1 MGFKFHRNRER
12 TVKHPSL
19 YKVMLLGLLMPM
31 LTTVSVTIADS
42 VSHPTVVLAD
52 KDKNSSKKDESKNS
66 KDDDDDSSKDS
77 SDSSS
82 ESSSGQQAD
91 SDTASPWNSA
101 LSTLGQSAAAED
113 DDKQDAA
120 AGKNG
125 DHGKDDQANI
135 DTVAVNG
142 NKLNVWGFMGKDNTD
157 VWEKAN
163 NSSWSV
169 SYDSLVEATD
179 SAHGGKNMQQKINRA
194 NAYKQ
199 AGRFAYVMQA
209 SGLDQPVKDGL
220 TGKVPLMFKAGGTVM
235 QISYAVMTAMEK
247 IFHACLQLLS
257 NINPIGWALGR
268 VTPAGPM
275 APLATV
281 VHDLYQGQG
290 GMGGFKGF
298 GLALCG
304 VILACSLAMAGLG
317 ITVGSNGNHVGQV
330 RALINTFVNL
340 LKRFF
345 IWIMLPVFGFY
356 FFGAVVNSA
365 DDLFDTEQTSVPNY
379 AVFGSMVDYNDWV
392 MRSRLALPSGVKLQ
406 ASFSD
411 RNLPALQHGD
421 ILAINQR
428 GAGITGLSKLSNN
441 TRDNIGLALEN
452 TPNSDLN
459 KRANSMLE
467 DWRKGS
473 SISAADYASAMDPQ
487 VSRNAQKDKGN
498 GGSSSSS
505 SSSKD
510 SKNSSSTDGSDLSS
524 ELVKTKYNNDAGNQA
539 SGNSANSVIY
549 GNANAQPGS
558 ISTAGNASGAGL
570 STLGTYAYL
579 LTTAQDD
586 RMTIGYTEKMSS
598 DVALPEHR
606 STVLVGTGI
615 EQTGNFV
622 WAFGMMVGLAFL
634 SIGYLVEVLKTIIQS
649 IPAITAAV
657 LETGLM
663 SIRGG
668 VKFISVLFGLAIGV
682 FGSAAMY
689 LVANKAY
696 ISVAQMSDML
706 LTKNMFQSA
715 LTTFFSAGQS
725 GVVGLDS
732 VVSGQVAN
740 GAFNLFEGIFLLWTA
755 YLLYRYRGVVVA
767 YAASVVEE
775 TANKIMATFGNISGQ
790 GSAGTRG
797 MVLQNTNSGSMLA
810 GVGAGA
816 ARGAGLLAVAGG
828 GSSMLKSLANGSGK
842 GTGKSD
848 KKGADQKHN
857 GEKNNTRTS
866 QLGKHSSA
874 NQQGNAAQRTDT
886 ARNNDRA
893 NQNQNTRDSNMAS
906 REARNA
912 DNNNLQRSANN
923 SGIQRLS
930 SRTGADRMSAG
941 QSNNRLSNA
950 QRNGERSNNLQSGN
964 RVGAVAAGGM
974 VQPLGYQ
981 NDQNTLRDSNQ
992 IGGQNQFSD
1001 AVQNRDAEMGYA
1013 SPNENGVGQNGMDSS
1028 QMMAGNDSSQL
1039 MNNDSMANDS
1049 QFASDNGFSND
1060 SSPLTGN
1067 DAINAEDNQL
1077 ANDAAGDTMPG
1088 ADSDNADALQNQDQA
1103 MDGINGVGN
1112 NGDSFAQELQDSNN
1126 QQQQMLN
1133 QLGGDNSLQNN
1144 AGSQNAMNRNGDAR
1158 HGGMQLGNQHS
1169 NNQLGGQ
1176 NLHNGD
1182 LMQNAANSQLAGDQ
1196 SNSSQFGGQNS
1207 RNGDLMQNAANNH
1220 QLGGN
1225 SNMNQQGNTSQLGNQ
1240 NVNSQLGGQNLRNGD
1255 LMQNAANNQLGGNNS
1270 MSQHAGIQNASVNNG
1285 GMHLGQTNQGAL
1297 QNNAA
1302 NSTLGATNSQFG
1314 TNVGG
1319 NTALGN
1325 SSTANTS
1332 IAGATNNRLNS
1343 VPVNNAV
1350 NANTV
1355 QSQMGNLQ
1363 QAHQTA
1369 VNANKLAEANP
1380 GNQTLAQNAQA
1391 ANSNLQQLQSNA
1403 LRDYSQQSIGSNTPQ
1418 ASWMSQNANLNQMSV
1433 GTANSAMDNVY
1444 QAQQNLASAQQNFG
1458 SGSKQVQQAT
1468 SQLQAARQSAVS
1480 AGLDSNI
1487 VNNAQAVSSAHQTIA
1502 DNASSLMNGTWS
1514 PQMNGGSA
1522 GSVSHLDESSS
1533 RSIGL

>member
-1 MGFKFHRNRER
+1 MLGFKFRCGRER

-31 LTTVSVTIADS
+31 FTTVSVTVADS
-42 VSHPTVVLAD
+42 VSNPAVVLAD
-52 KDKNSSKKDESKNS
+52 KDKNSSN
-66 KDDDDDSSKDS
+66 
-77 SDSSS
+77 
-82 ESSSGQQAD
+82 
-91 SDTASPWNSA
+91 TASPWNSA

-120 AGKNG
+120 AGKDG

-268 VTPAGPM
+268 VTPSGPM
-275 APLATV
+275 APLASV

-317 ITVGSNGNHVGQV
+317 ITVGSSGNHVGQV

-441 TRDNIGLALEN
+441 TRDNIGLSLEN

-510 SKNSSSTDGSDLSS
+510 SKNSSSNDGSDLSS

-539 SGNSANSVIY
+539 PGNSANSVIY

-706 LTKNMFQSA
+706 LSKNMFQSA
-715 LTTFFSAGQS
+715 LATFFSAGQS

-797 MVLQNTNSGSMLA
+797 MVLQNTNAGSMLA
-810 GVGAGA
+810 GVGASA

-842 GTGKSD
+842 GSGKSD

-923 SGIQRLS
+923 SGIQQLS

-941 QSNNRLSNA
+941 QNNNRLSNT

-964 RVGAVAAGGM
+964 RAGAAAAGGM
-974 VQPLGYQ
+974 IQPLGYQ
-981 NDQNTLRDSNQ
+981 SDQNTLRDSNQ

-1001 AVQNRDAEMGYA
+1001 AVQNRDSEMGYA

-1028 QMMAGNDSSQL
+1028 QTMAGNDSSQL
-1039 MNNDSMANDS
+1039 MNNDS

-1077 ANDAAGDTMPG
+1077 ANDAAGDMMPS
-1088 ADSDNADALQNQDQA
+1088 ADSANADTLQSQDQA
-1103 MDGINGVGN
+1103 MDGTNGMSN
-1112 NGDSFAQELQDSNN
+1112 NGGSFAQELQDSNN

-1144 AGSQNAMNRNGDAR
+1144 AGSQNAMNHNGDAR
-1158 HGGMQLGNQHS
+1158 HGGSQFGNQNTNS
-1169 NNQLGGQ
+1169 QFGGQ
-1176 NLHNGD
+1176 NSRNGD

-1207 RNGDLMQNAANNH
+1207 RNGDLMQNAANN

-1240 NVNSQLGGQNLRNGD
+1240 NTNSQLGGQNLRNGD
-1255 LMQNAANNQLGGNNS
+1255 LMQNAANNQLGANNS
-1270 MSQHAGIQNASVNNG
+1270 MNRHAGMQNASVNNG

-1332 IAGATNNRLNS
+1332 IAGATNNRLSS

-1350 NANTV
+1350 NANTI

-1533 RSIGL
+1533 RLIGL